1 VQQYRLLI
9 LAYQKQNKQKIGR
22 QQVPCEGSRRRSFS
36 IGSGNTVLVAAE
48 EMKVVLLALLL
59 FVCVQNVAASA
70 SIGRLLIQ
78 SVVGPKKGKTPT
90 NRSHENAVHNDKAKI
105 GVEALRDNVAVAGDK
120 PQPTTEKATK
130 ADDFA
135 LAKRQDS
142 FLTGQQMALSVLTML
157 LSRVIFKLDFKNPE
171 VVLQCRVAFCAY
183 VLLSQVSI
191 SHLATSS

>member
-1 VQQYRLLI
+1 
-9 LAYQKQNKQKIGR
+9 
-22 QQVPCEGSRRRSFS
+22 
-36 IGSGNTVLVAAE
+36 
-48 EMKVVLLALLL
+48 MKAVLLALLL
-59 FVCVQNVAASA
+59 FVCVHLAASA

-90 NRSHENAVHNDKAKI
+90 NRRHENAVHNDKAKI
-105 GVEALRDNVAVAGDK
+105 GVEALRENVAVAGDK
-120 PQPTTEKATK
+120 PQPMTEKATK

-142 FLTGQQMALSVLTML
+142 FLTSQQMALSVLTML

-183 VLLSQVSI
+183 VLFSQVSF
-191 SHLATSS
+191 